1 MSFRSRFIGDKKFYM
16 LVLSIALPMM
26 IQNGITQL
34 VNLLDNIMVG
44 QVGTLQMSGVAIANQ
59 LIFVFNLAI
68 FGGISGA
75 GIFGAQFYG
84 SGDYEGLR
92 HAFRY
97 KLYIGA
103 FALISCGSLF
113 LLFSEEMLMLFLH
126 DTNGT
131 SAADIAATLGYA
143 QEYLYLMM
151 IGLVPYTLAQCYAST
166 LRESGK
172 AIMPMVAGLVA
183 VCTNLVLNYV
193 LIFGNWGAPRLG
205 VNGAAIATVISRFV
219 ELAIITCWTHL
230 RSVTAKLFRGVYKRL
245 RIPRALTRQITL
257 KGAPL
262 MLNELLW
269 SLGMTTLM
277 QCYSL
282 RGLDVVAAMNISQT
296 LFNLFSISFGALGSS
311 IGIIVGNQ
319 LGAGD
324 MEKARD
330 YDTKLIFFST
340 ASTFVMGTLL
350 AVCSPY
356 FPLLYNTTA
365 EVRQLA
371 TQLLLVVALSMPIHG
386 LTHATYFTLRSGG
399 KTLITF
405 AFDSGF
411 VWSIAIPTA
420 FVLSR
425 FTTMHIVPLYLVI
438 QLVDI
443 IKCVLGVYLVN
454 RGDWMQNIIS
464 DEAQLPEQSA
474 VES

>member
-151 IGLVPYTLAQCYAST
+151 IGLVPYTLAQCYA
-166 LRESGK
+166 
-172 AIMPMVAGLVA
+172 
-183 VCTNLVLNYV
+183 
-193 LIFGNWGAPRLG
+193 
-205 VNGAAIATVISRFV
+205 
-219 ELAIITCWTHL
+219 
-230 RSVTAKLFRGVYKRL
+230 
-245 RIPRALTRQITL
+245 
-257 KGAPL
+257 
-262 MLNELLW
+262 
-269 SLGMTTLM
+269 
-277 QCYSL
+277 
-282 RGLDVVAAMNISQT
+282 
-296 LFNLFSISFGALGSS
+296 
-311 IGIIVGNQ
+311 
-319 LGAGD
+319 
-324 MEKARD
+324 
-330 YDTKLIFFST
+330 
-340 ASTFVMGTLL
+340 
-350 AVCSPY
+350 
-356 FPLLYNTTA
+356 
-365 EVRQLA
+365 
-371 TQLLLVVALSMPIHG
+371 
-386 LTHATYFTLRSGG
+386 
-399 KTLITF
+399 
-405 AFDSGF
+405 
-411 VWSIAIPTA
+411 
-420 FVLSR
+420 
-425 FTTMHIVPLYLVI
+425 
-438 QLVDI
+438 
-443 IKCVLGVYLVN
+443 
-454 RGDWMQNIIS
+454 
-464 DEAQLPEQSA
+464 
-474 VES
+474 